1 MQVCEDMILTALNS
15 INEGLQ
21 FAEVALRKDLVV
33 KEYRGVADI
42 EVLNGFVKLANF
54 LDGNAEDGG
63 WYWLKGQFLHL
74 REAVDAF

>member
-1 MQVCEDMILTALNS
+1 MPLHG

-33 KEYRGVADI
+33 KEYGGVADI

-63 WYWLKGQFLHL
+63 GNWFKGQFFHL
-74 REAVDAF
+74 REPIDAF